1 MNYVGQLAESVF
13 VTVKELYRGLNPAT
27 LTGGIDVIVVRQ
39 PDGSL
44 QCSPFHVRFGKLG
57 VLRSKEKVVDIEING
72 EPVYLQMKLGDNG
85 EAFFVEEN
93 EDFESRVPAHL
104 CTSPILIELPE
115 GAEETFEGPPCS
127 GSTRRKKRRRKR
139 IRSDS
144 HLREDGSSSSDER
157 EREREQTE
165 QESPSKEEPTT
176 PMLASKSVYFSLFEE
191 PYEELGAVQT
201 RDVHPHSEGEWSPS
215 ESRKSTHTSEV
226 TCCSVFYSRPSSP
239 KSDSEL
245 LVKPQ
250 ESSGPQMQWN
260 WGGFP
265 KMCSAERGTVEVQ
278 RVSPGIHCSDSS
290 HFRTIQ
296 WQDSFDMGQEP
307 GFSCGRANSSVTVVV
322 RPKPRT
328 GPAVQPTESSPIDLE
343 RTSNVAQS
351 TPNHPTAEPL
361 TLALLAMASIDSPQ
375 APGHTKKQ
383 PQVETLQA
391 GEEVAKESAS
401 NLELEEARTVM
412 DNTVSMANVGNIDG
426 LASEGSIGDVE
437 CVANTVSLIENDCM
451 DTHIPS
457 KKGSKAGTTSTD
469 RLASNS
475 TATLA
480 NTASLANTTS
490 LANAASLASVAGPNI
505 ITEFLGTIEHPDQYS
520 ALPETNGQGFAEGV
534 VSEGDSGIKPCT
546 EGGEETENKSVMM
559 DRATESSL
567 TNQAAESVGVTD
579 MGATEALGEEH
590 SGSADTTGKAEHQD
604 KKKGKRSQHLGPSD
618 IYLDDLSNLDPE
630 VAALYFPPKGET
642 EGGLRPGAEQGS
654 GSGSGNQSP
663 QSVGSGAM
671 DSGTEYLS
679 DSTTD
684 HMDVSMSLCGRTGHT
699 SQINKDKFMEQVV
712 NYQDLVSNPGI
723 IEDPNLVI
731 CINSKYYN
739 WAVAAPMVLSMQVFQ
754 KNLPKSAI
762 DQLVKDKM
770 PKKSG
775 RWWFSW
781 RRKDMDT
788 NPNQTGENSKQDQE
802 KAQAETE
809 EASTS
814 VSGPSTTIL
823 ATLDDLTS
831 DEETGLGREG
841 SLSSETIETRTT
853 AQCFSQMYRKS
864 LRLTSDQ
871 IERLNLR
878 EGANKVVFSVTTQ
891 YQGTCRCEA
900 AIYLWNWDDRVVI
913 SDIDGTITKS
923 DALGHILPQLGKDW
937 THQGIARLYH
947 KIHQNGYKFL
957 YCSARAIGMADITKG
972 YLQWVNDKGTV
983 LPKGPVLLAPSS
995 FFSALHREVVE
1006 KKPEVFKIACLTD
1019 IRDLFNPQRQPFY
1032 AAFGNRTNDAYAY
1045 KKVGVPDTRIFTVNP
1060 KGELIQEKT
1069 KGNKSS
1075 YTHLCELVEHFF
1087 PEISKDGTSS
1097 SFHCPEYSHFSYWR
1111 EPLPPLDLSS
1121 LD

>member
-93 EDFESRVPAHL
+93 EDFEVFSLSLLFHSRVLLMKPL
-104 CTSPILIELPE
+104 CVS
-115 GAEETFEGPPCS
+115 
-127 GSTRRKKRRRKR
+127 
-139 IRSDS
+139 
-144 HLREDGSSSSDER
+144 
-157 EREREQTE
+157 
-165 QESPSKEEPTT
+165 
-176 PMLASKSVYFSLFEE
+176 
-191 PYEELGAVQT
+191 
-201 RDVHPHSEGEWSPS
+201 
-215 ESRKSTHTSEV
+215 
-226 TCCSVFYSRPSSP
+226 SVFYSRPSSP

-265 KMCSAERGTVEVQ
+265 KVGYNRVVQ
-278 RVSPGIHCSDSS
+278 VP
-290 HFRTIQ
+290 
-296 WQDSFDMGQEP
+296 
-307 GFSCGRANSSVTVVV
+307 
-322 RPKPRT
+322 
-328 GPAVQPTESSPIDLE
+328 
-343 RTSNVAQS
+343 
-351 TPNHPTAEPL
+351 
-361 TLALLAMASIDSPQ
+361 
-375 APGHTKKQ
+375 
-383 PQVETLQA
+383 
-391 GEEVAKESAS
+391 
-401 NLELEEARTVM
+401 
-412 DNTVSMANVGNIDG
+412 
-426 LASEGSIGDVE
+426 
-437 CVANTVSLIENDCM
+437 
-451 DTHIPS
+451 
-457 KKGSKAGTTSTD
+457 
-469 RLASNS
+469 
-475 TATLA
+475 
-480 NTASLANTTS
+480 
-490 LANAASLASVAGPNI
+490 
-505 ITEFLGTIEHPDQYS
+505 
-520 ALPETNGQGFAEGV
+520 
-534 VSEGDSGIKPCT
+534 
-546 EGGEETENKSVMM
+546 
-559 DRATESSL
+559 
-567 TNQAAESVGVTD
+567 
-579 MGATEALGEEH
+579 
-590 SGSADTTGKAEHQD
+590 
-604 KKKGKRSQHLGPSD
+604 QHLGPSD

-642 EGGLRPGAEQGS
+642 EGSSRQGAEQ

-679 DSTTD
+679 DSTSD

-712 NYQDLVSNPGI
+712 NYQDLVSNPGL

-788 NPNQTGENSKQDQE
+788 NPNQVAYRSVFQSRLEPCSVDTKLKKTGRYYLKLF
-802 KAQAETE
+802 
-809 EASTS
+809 S
-814 VSGPSTTIL
+814 VAKCYATVWPNERDPGLLGTPSRRTYSICP
-823 ATLDDLTS
+823 
-831 DEETGLGREG
+831 
-841 SLSSETIETRTT
+841 SL
-853 AQCFSQMYRKS
+853 MYRKS

-1006 KKPEVFKIACLTD
+1006 KKPEVFKVACLTD

-1075 YTHLCELVEHFF
+1075 YTHLGELVEHFF

-1111 EPLPPLDLSS
+1111 EPLPPLDMSS

>member
-93 EDFESRVPAHL
+93 EDFEVFSLSLLFQSRVLLMKPL
-104 CTSPILIELPE
+104 CVS
-115 GAEETFEGPPCS
+115 
-127 GSTRRKKRRRKR
+127 
-139 IRSDS
+139 
-144 HLREDGSSSSDER
+144 
-157 EREREQTE
+157 
-165 QESPSKEEPTT
+165 
-176 PMLASKSVYFSLFEE
+176 
-191 PYEELGAVQT
+191 
-201 RDVHPHSEGEWSPS
+201 
-215 ESRKSTHTSEV
+215 
-226 TCCSVFYSRPSSP
+226 SVFYSRPSSP

-265 KMCSAERGTVEVQ
+265 KVGYNRVICGDLTGKSIMLIDSRGFVV
-278 RVSPGIHCSDSS
+278 
-290 HFRTIQ
+290 
-296 WQDSFDMGQEP
+296 FDLTLN
-307 GFSCGRANSSVTVVV
+307 CVVV
-322 RPKPRT
+322 LC
-328 GPAVQPTESSPIDLE
+328 V
-343 RTSNVAQS
+343 
-351 TPNHPTAEPL
+351 
-361 TLALLAMASIDSPQ
+361 
-375 APGHTKKQ
+375 
-383 PQVETLQA
+383 
-391 GEEVAKESAS
+391 
-401 NLELEEARTVM
+401 
-412 DNTVSMANVGNIDG
+412 NT
-426 LASEGSIGDVE
+426 
-437 CVANTVSLIENDCM
+437 
-451 DTHIPS
+451 
-457 KKGSKAGTTSTD
+457 
-469 RLASNS
+469 
-475 TATLA
+475 
-480 NTASLANTTS
+480 
-490 LANAASLASVAGPNI
+490 
-505 ITEFLGTIEHPDQYS
+505 
-520 ALPETNGQGFAEGV
+520 
-534 VSEGDSGIKPCT
+534 
-546 EGGEETENKSVMM
+546 
-559 DRATESSL
+559 
-567 TNQAAESVGVTD
+567 
-579 MGATEALGEEH
+579 
-590 SGSADTTGKAEHQD
+590 
-604 KKKGKRSQHLGPSD
+604 GKRSQHLGPSD

-642 EGGLRPGAEQGS
+642 EGSSRQGAEQ

-679 DSTTD
+679 DSTSD

-712 NYQDLVSNPGI
+712 NYQDLVSNPGL

-788 NPNQTGENSKQDQE
+788 NPNQVAYRSVFQSRLGPCSVNTKPMKTGR
-802 KAQAETE
+802 
-809 EASTS
+809 
-814 VSGPSTTIL
+814 

-831 DEETGLGREG
+831 DEEAGLGRDG
-841 SLSSETIETRTT
+841 SLSSETSETMTT

-1006 KKPEVFKIACLTD
+1006 KKPEVFKVACLTD

-1075 YTHLCELVEHFF
+1075 YTHLGELVEHFF

-1111 EPLPPLDLSS
+1111 EPLPPLDMSS